1 MPALKAFAAQLLAWV
16 LAGALFIALGQSV
29 ALTLPMAVVQG
40 GLAAAI
46 GALLKSARW
55 WIPIHLL
62 FSPALIAALRL
73 DLPPAFH
80 LAVLAG
86 LTLVFWTTFRGEV
99 PLFLSSRA
107 TADALLRLMEGQLGL
122 RVVDL
127 GAGTGNLLRRLAQSR
142 PDARFT
148 GVEHAPLPY
157 LIARW
162 NARGLANLA
171 VERRDIWRRPL
182 GDMDLVYAF
191 LSPSVMP
198 RLWDKARAEMLPG
211 ALLVSSSFPV
221 PDVTPE
227 QVIEVPDKRG
237 TRLFCYRMEGGM
249 PGKAGN
255 SSFNSP
261 Y

>member
-1 MPALKAFAAQLLAWV
+1 MALL
-16 LAGALFIALGQSV
+16 
-29 ALTLPMAVVQG
+29 QG

-62 FSPALIAALRL
+62 FSPALVAALRL
-73 DLPPAFH
+73 ELPPAFH

-107 TADALLRLMEGQLGL
+107 TADALLGLMEGRFGL
-122 RVVDL
+122 HVADL
-127 GAGTGNLLRRLAQSR
+127 GAGTGHLLRRLAQSR

-157 LIARW
+157 LMARW
-162 NARGLANLA
+162 NARGLTNLA
-171 VERRDIWRRPL
+171 LERRDIWRRPL

-198 RLWDKARAEMLPG
+198 RLWQKARAEMQPG
-211 ALLVSSSFPV
+211 TLLVSSSFPV
-221 PDVTPE
+221 PDITPE

-237 TRLFCYRMEGGM
+237 TRLFCYRMGGGM

-255 SSFNSP
+255 SGFNSR